1 MDTKT
6 SIVTFGN
13 RRIRLD
19 DIISYRIVKKS
30 HTEVVK
36 KTKEEYK
43 RDMER
48 YKRDNS
54 LAKRAGYRVATSA
67 KRVGGGVAG
76 AIGGGYTGGAVGS
89 VLPLAGNIIGL
100 VGGFVGGAA
109 VGASIPKNKILPSKT
124 KDGKTTD
131 VSYLEVIVRNPKPK
145 KKPITYQYTL
155 EDFDIYNKIKELDT
169 LMNQK

>member
-54 LAKRAGYRVATSA
+54 LAKRAGYRVTTSL
-67 KRVGGGVAG
+67 KRVGAGVTGAVAGGVAG
-76 AIGGGYTGGAVGS
+76 GTVGSIVPVTGTIIGAVGGIAS
-89 VLPLAGNIIGL
+89 GL
-100 VGGFVGGAA
+100 VG
-109 VGASIPKNKILPSKT
+109 GASIPKNKILPSKT

-131 VSYLEVIVRNPKPK
+131 VSYLEVVVRNPKPK

-155 EDFDIYNKIKELDT
+155 ESFDIYSKIKELDT

>member
-67 KRVGGGVAG
+67 KRVGGGVARCYWWRLYRRSG
-76 AIGGGYTGGAVGS
+76 WLSSSTSWKYYRTRRWICWRGS
-89 VLPLAGNIIGL
+89 SR
-100 VGGFVGGAA
+100 
-109 VGASIPKNKILPSKT
+109 SIYSK
-124 KDGKTTD
+124 
-131 VSYLEVIVRNPKPK
+131 E
-145 KKPITYQYTL
+145 
-155 EDFDIYNKIKELDT
+155 
-169 LMNQK
+169 